1 MSKGD
6 NTPGMSKFAGVI
18 DNMIQKRKDTS
29 LLLDYGV
36 IQDDLS
42 LITNTFPIP
51 IPKKDY
57 MCCRHLQAIPEKDRW
72 TTEYAGTHTHPGGEG
87 GSAGSHAH
95 KFQPHWVLKK
105 GDRVLVAWVQNDP
118 VVIDVIVHANEV
130 F

>member
-1 MSKGD
+1 MSRGD
-6 NTPGMSKFAGVI
+6 NTPGMSKLAGVI
-18 DNMIQKRKDTS
+18 DSMIDKRKDKS
-29 LLLDYGV
+29 LILDYGV
-36 IQDDLS
+36 IQGDLS
-42 LITNTFPIP
+42 LVTNTFPVA
-51 IPKKDY
+51 IPKADY
-57 MCCRHLQAIPEKDRW
+57 MCCRHLKAIPEKDRW
-72 TTEYAGTHTHPGGEG
+72 TTECAGSHTHPGGDG